1 MGMKKL
7 NALLGISLSLLLT
20 GNAIAQDFKS
30 GEVIVKFKSNSV
42 FANAVG
48 ASGQNQPQVVAVE
61 DTASAIAEL
70 SQRSDVEYVE
80 PNYIVTAEALPTETP
95 NDWTYTGAAWADV
108 DLPEAYALTS
118 PAATSVIVAVVDS
131 GCDLDHPDLAG
142 RLVAGASFVDGF
154 ATPTD
159 DAGHGTRV
167 AGIIAASGN
176 NSAVNKTVAG
186 VAWDANVKVMPLK
199 FMEKNG
205 SSTTGYI
212 SDAIEAIYWAV
223 DHGASVINASWGFS
237 NYSSALEDAVRYAQ
251 SHGVLF
257 VASAGNAGADN
268 DTTAHYPSN
277 FTLDNVIAVAALNT
291 SGDIASFSN
300 YGYYSVDV
308 AAPGQGLASTAE
320 DGTIDTWNSGTSF
333 AAPVVSGIAALL
345 INHDDSLDYAD
356 VRTRIITN
364 SVVKSSYSQTLK
376 DCNGVVNAYYALTN
390 GNVHAVHDK
399 SEWNDTS
406 AQNSGD
412 SGAAA
417 AAGGGGGG
425 GGACFVAS
433 AETNSLAGLAI
444 ILTLLVGLSRIPRR
458 RND

>member
-1 MGMKKL
+1 MKKL

-80 PNYIVTAEALPTETP
+80 PNYIVTAEAEVKPTD
-95 NDWTYTGAAWADV
+95 DWTYTGAAWADV

-131 GCDLDHPDLAG
+131 GCDLDHPDLVG
-142 RLVAGASFVDGF
+142 RLVNGKSFVDGF
-154 ATPTD
+154 SEADD

-167 AGIIAASGN
+167 AGIIAAQGN
-176 NSAVNKTVAG
+176 NDGVNTNVAG

-199 FMEKNG
+199 FMKKNG
-205 SSTTGYI
+205 TSTTGYI
-212 SDAIEAIYWAV
+212 SDAIEAIYYAV

-237 NYSSALEDAVRYAQ
+237 SYSSALEDAVRYAQ

-257 VASAGNAGADN
+257 VASAGNNGTDN
-268 DTTAHYPSN
+268 DVTPHYPSN

-345 INHDDSLDYAD
+345 INHNNNLDYAA

-390 GNVHAVHDK
+390 GNAHAVHDK
-399 SEWNDTS
+399 SEWSSTS

-412 SGAAA
+412 SSAA

-433 AETNSLAGLAI
+433 AETNGLAGLAI
-444 ILTLLVGLSRIPRR
+444 ALTLLVGMTMIPRR